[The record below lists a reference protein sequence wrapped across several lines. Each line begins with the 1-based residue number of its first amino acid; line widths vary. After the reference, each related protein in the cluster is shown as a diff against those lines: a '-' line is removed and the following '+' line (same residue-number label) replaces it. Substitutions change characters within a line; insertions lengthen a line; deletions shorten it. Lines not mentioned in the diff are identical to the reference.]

1 MVLEHTPVKAS
12 QNRMVWSYPAEAN
25 MTDIEE
31 VVVYWMRVL
40 LMSGVYLDKVIK
52 NSSGEIGVSHIFRCG
67 KKEKEYLQQK
77 ELGICENHICCHL
90 QTNITDTFNHRR

>member
-31 VVVYWMRVL
+31 VVVYWMGVL

-52 NSSGEIGVSHIFRCG
+52 NSSGEIGVSHIF
-67 KKEKEYLQQK
+67 
-77 ELGICENHICCHL
+77 
-90 QTNITDTFNHRR
+90 

>member
-31 VVVYWMRVL
+31 VVVYWMRGFVNER
-40 LMSGVYLDKVIK
+40 S
-52 NSSGEIGVSHIFRCG
+52 IFG
-67 KKEKEYLQQK
+67 QSNKE
-77 ELGICENHICCHL
+77 
-90 QTNITDTFNHRR
+90 